1 MLRGL
6 WKLTVLEIKIFV
18 REPLGLVGSIGMPLI
33 LFLVVA
39 RLGGGRSTPQP
50 DAPAAVIAML
60 PVLGALLIAVGAGQ
74 SLVAVIS
81 IYREGGI
88 LKRLRATPLRPV
100 TILSAHVI
108 VKLLLTGVS
117 LALMVAVGRRFI
129 PAGSQIPVLDFT
141 LALMLCTVGVLS
153 IGFII
158 ASMVPTARFAQP
170 VASLVF
176 YPLMAI
182 ALAPLDALPAALQV
196 LTRLTPFFY
205 SASLLRGLL
214 RGEGWIAH
222 ASDVAGLVVIA
233 GVCIAISSRVFR
245 WE

>member
-6 WKLTVLEIKIFV
+6 WKLTWLEIKIFL
-18 REPLGLVGSIGMPLI
+18 REPLGGLGSIGMPLVF
-33 LFLVVA
+33 FLVVA
-39 RLGGGRSTPQP
+39 RLGGARSTPPP

-60 PVLGALLIAVGAGQ
+60 PVLGALLVAVGAGQ

-100 TILSAHVI
+100 TILSAHVV
-108 VKLLLTGVS
+108 VKLLLSAVS
-117 LALMVAVGRRFI
+117 LALMIVAGRRFI
-129 PAGSQIPVLDFT
+129 PAGAAVPVVDFA
-141 LALMLCTVGVLS
+141 LALLLCTLSVLS

-158 ASMVPTARFAQP
+158 ASVVPTARFAQP

-176 YPLMAI
+176 YPFMAL
-182 ALAPLDALPAALQV
+182 ALAPIDSLPAALQIV
-196 LTRLTPFFY
+196 TRLTPFFHA
-205 SASLLRGLL
+205 ASLLRGLL
-214 RGEGWIAH
+214 RGDGWLAH
-222 ASDVAGLVVIA
+222 ASDVLSLAVIFVVCTA
-233 GVCIAISSRVFR
+233 LSSRVFR